1 MKKLFI
7 LLSFVIT
14 STMSFAASDMDSF
27 IQKLMSRMTL
37 EEKIGQLNLLP
48 GGDIVTG
55 QVMNSP
61 LARLAA
67 DGNLGAVLSVRD
79 PEKIKQLQQIAV
91 KKSRLGIP
99 LLFGYDVIHGFQTVL
114 PIPLAVGIPQ
124 PSTEAL
130 PLPPARLHRRAST
143 GFTVRWWTLPSIPAG
158 VV

>member
-79 PEKIKQLQQIAV
+79 P
-91 KKSRLGIP
+91 
-99 LLFGYDVIHGFQTVL
+99 
-114 PIPLAVGIPQ
+114 
-124 PSTEAL
+124 
-130 PLPPARLHRRAST
+130 
-143 GFTVRWWTLPSIPAG
+143 
-158 VV
+158 

>member
-114 PIPLAVGIPQ
+114 PIPLAQSCSWDTTAINRGA
-124 PSTEAL
+124 AL
-130 PLPPARLHRRAST
+130 AAR
-143 GFTVRWWTLPSIPAG
+143 GVR
-158 VV
+158 